1 MKTLDA
7 AKIMDIAEKLISML
21 MLAYAALLFIRF
33 IRSYMGVCIYY
44 FTIYIQPL
52 FKCAYA
58 RKRVVHRVAHQCK
71 DALFPSPSG
80 LIWSGADWN

>member
-1 MKTLDA
+1 MKTIDA

-33 IRSYMGVCIYY
+33 IRTSMRMCIYY
-44 FTIYIQPL
+44 FTKYIQPF

-58 RKRVVHRVAHQCK
+58 RKRVVKPIIHECK

-80 LIWSGADWN
+80 LIWSVADWN